1 MDRST
6 EIWYFSIVKKSTST
20 ARVRPAQVGFAR
32 QKYGRELLVDAAFVE
47 QMPTFITGR
56 SPHSLTFF
64 DILLV
69 TRGRGEILLDGERY
83 TIEPGVVILCM
94 PGQVREWRLRGK
106 LDGACVF
113 FTETFVTETFADP
126 RFLEQF
132 AFFRLPRPS
141 GALLLDAGK
150 RRLFLSRFA
159 TMRREVAGLR
169 SDAADRLRAA
179 VYELLVLLNRWYIA
193 SHGDE
198 VQVPADGYV
207 ARFRALVERNFR
219 NRHRVSDYAR
229 DLRVTPGYLNVLCRS
244 QLHVNAGAVIRARIA
259 LEARRLLLYST
270 DSAAQVGHLLGFE
283 DPSYFTRFFQREVG
297 QVPTQFTRRLQSP
310 RASRNLRH
318 SSAARRSK

>member
-1 MDRST
+1 MDRSVG
-6 EIWYFSIVKKSTST
+6 IWYFSIVKKPAPASP
-20 ARVRPAQVGFAR
+20 VRPSRVGFAR
-32 QKYGRELLVDAAFVE
+32 QKYGRELLVDAALVRH
-47 QMPTFITGR
+47 MPTFIRDR

-69 TRGRGEILLDGERY
+69 TRGRGEILLDGDRHR
-83 TIEPGVVILCM
+83 IEPGVVIFCL
-94 PGQVREWRLRGK
+94 PGQVREWRLRGE

-113 FTETFVTETFADP
+113 FTDTFVTETFADP

-132 AFFRLPRPS
+132 RFFRLPRPT

-159 TMRREVAGLR
+159 TMRRELAGLR

-193 SHGDE
+193 SHGE
-198 VQVPADGYV
+198 AVQIPADGYV
-207 ARFRALVERNFR
+207 ARFRTLVERHFR
-219 NRHRVSDYAR
+219 HRHRVSDYAR

-244 QLHVNAGAVIRARIA
+244 QLHLNAGAVIRARIA
-259 LEARRLLLYST
+259 LEARRMLLYST
-270 DSAAQVGHLLGFE
+270 DNAAQVGHLLGFE

-297 QVPTQFTRRLQSP
+297 QVPTQYTR
-310 RASRNLRH
+310 AGSRPIKR
-318 SSAARRSK
+318 

>member
-1 MDRST
+1 M
-6 EIWYFSIVKKSTST
+6 
-20 ARVRPAQVGFAR
+20 RPARVGFAR
-32 QKYGRELLVDAAFVE
+32 QKYGRELLVDAAFVK
-47 QMPTFITGR
+47 QMPTFITDR
-56 SPHSLTFF
+56 SPHSLAFF

-69 TRGRGEILLDGERY
+69 TRGRGEILLDAERY
-83 TIEPGVVILCM
+83 TVEPGVVVLCM

-113 FTETFVTETFADP
+113 FTDTFITETFADP

-132 AFFRLPRPS
+132 LFFRESRPS

-198 VQVPADGYV
+198 AQVLADGYV

-219 NRHRVSDYAR
+219 HRHRVSEYAR
-229 DLRVTPGYLNVLCRS
+229 DLGVTPGYLNVLCRS
-244 QLHVNAGAVIRARIA
+244 QLHLNAGALIRARIA
-259 LEARRLLLYST
+259 LEARRMLLYGT

-297 QVPTQFTRRLQSP
+297 HVPTQFTSKTRS
-310 RASRNLRH
+310 SR
-318 SSAARRSK
+318 SSATKGALKYR

>member
-1 MDRST
+1 MDRSI
-6 EIWYFSIVKKSTST
+6 EIWYFSIVKKSASPS
-20 ARVRPAQVGFAR
+20 AMRPARVGFAR
-32 QKYGRELLVDAAFVE
+32 QKYGRELLVDAAFVK
-47 QMPTFITGR
+47 QMPTFITDR
-56 SPHSLTFF
+56 SPHSLAFF

-69 TRGRGEILLDGERY
+69 TRGRGEILLDAERY
-83 TIEPGVVILCM
+83 TVEPGVVVLCM

-113 FTETFVTETFADP
+113 FTDTFITETFADP

-132 AFFRLPRPS
+132 LFFRESRPS

-198 VQVPADGYV
+198 AQVLADGYV

-219 NRHRVSDYAR
+219 HRHRVSEYAR
-229 DLRVTPGYLNVLCRS
+229 DLGVTPGYLNVLCRS
-244 QLHVNAGAVIRARIA
+244 QLHVNAGALIRARIA
-259 LEARRLLLYST
+259 LEARRMLLYGT
-270 DSAAQVGHLLGFE
+270 DSAAEVGHLLGFE

-297 QVPTQFTRRLQSP
+297 QVPTQFTRRLMAP
-310 RASRNLRH
+310 RASRNSRTL
-318 SSAARRSK
+318 AR